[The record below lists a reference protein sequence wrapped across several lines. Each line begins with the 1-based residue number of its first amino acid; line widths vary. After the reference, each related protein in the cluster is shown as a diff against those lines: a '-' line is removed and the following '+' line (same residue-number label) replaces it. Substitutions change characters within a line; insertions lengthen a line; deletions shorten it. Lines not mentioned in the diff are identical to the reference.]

1 MPEDLKAALD
11 ELQALGFDLTDP
23 AQSERNNA
31 ALDAI
36 LLRNWN
42 SRFKGTAEGEALAAV
57 FDRPLNLFAQPGQRG
72 PKPRNPRQQ
81 AQDKAAARTWALC
94 RHGRTISK
102 ARRSTSQKTRETIT
116 AIYEALTREGKR
128 GTYAEIEQRAARL
141 GVFLTPEQVK
151 NHLPGIKR
159 KN

>member
-42 SRFKGTAEGEALAAV
+42 ARFKGTAEGEALAAV
-57 FDRPLNLFAQPGQRG
+57 FDRRLNLFTQPGKRG
-72 PKPRNPRQQ
+72 PKSRNPRQQ
-81 AQDKAAARTWALC
+81 AQDKSAARTWALC

-102 ARRSTSQKTRETIT
+102 ARRSTSQKTREAIA

-128 GTYAEIEQRAARL
+128 GTYAEVKQRADSL
-141 GVFLTPEQVK
+141 GGFPTPKQIK
-151 NHLPGIKR
+151 NHLPDIKR